1 MATCPKKSLIEE
13 VTEKALSPQEV
24 QVAGMGASKEQ
35 RLDHQLEF
43 LKTMC
48 ATRAGRGAGILRTP
62 IRVSSPTGLRFR
74 YPLNL
79 HE

>member
-1 MATCPKKSLIEE
+1 MAKKKSLVEQVIDSA
-13 VTEKALSPQEV
+13 TSPQEV
-24 QVAGMGASKEQ
+24 QVAGMGTSKEQ

-48 ATRAGRGAGILRTP
+48 ATRAGRRAGIIRTP
-62 IRVSSPTGLRFR
+62 ITVSSPTGLRFR
-74 YPLNL
+74 YPQNL

>member
-1 MATCPKKSLIEE
+1 MATCPKKNLIEE

-48 ATRAGRGAGILRTP
+48 ATRAGRGAGIPAHAYPGFQPHRTA
-62 IRVSSPTGLRFR
+62 VSIPAAL
-74 YPLNL
+74 
-79 HE
+79 

>member
-1 MATCPKKSLIEE
+1 MATLIEKI
-13 VTEKALSPQEV
+13 TDSATGPQEI
-24 QVAGMGASKEQ
+24 QVAGMGMSKEQ
-35 RLDHQLEF
+35 RLDQQLEF